1 MRFPPTDVCVLGGR
15 RYVLRQPGGPTDPT
29 ISEIDSDGQVIR
41 GFASPE
47 EPRAADQRRELG
59 QTPHM
64 LNYGYLACDE
74 ATRTIV
80 KFNWMVPVVRAF
92 DPEGEI
98 LWETTLED
106 YVPWQLTASRPGV
119 CCRYRPDPE
128 EGFSHSGRSVVVDR
142 GGNVVL
148 GLQIEGPRSAE
159 NRRHELIVLD
169 VSSGRVISR
178 HPTVGVVGSVSE
190 GLIFT
195 YGEEPFP
202 QVRVFGTAVGIVCTS
217 QSSPDIR
224 ALPRSRSTCALHP
237 LWAQGGKR
245 RRGPPPVRVQGA
257 LSTHLRRLS
266 TPKADRPQGREWCRS
281 ASPRGN
287 GRRGSDRPARLER
300 TERGS
305 APRPAP
311 GQRGKDVPIIQRLPF
326 DNLRVSPG
334 IPLSRTDFEE
344 PSRCRN
350 SPRSCAHCMKSRA

>member
-1 MRFPPTDVCVLGGR
+1 MSSQLRNMRSTLLSRLERHALALLGVVGSIASTPLVEPVTAQLWEPADLQMTIGRLDGDDAEVFGLLRTIEVDAAGNVYVLGEQTSDIHVFDRDGGHITSYRRRGQGPRELLGIRGSDLDSEGVLHVADVANGRISTFELDGDTLAFRTVTTLRFRPTDVCVLGGR

-47 EPRAADQRRELG
+47 EPREADQRRELG

-98 LWETTLED
+98 LWETTLEG

-128 EGFSHSGRSVVVDR
+128 EGFSHSGKSVVVDR

-169 VSSGRVISR
+169 VSSGRVIDR
-178 HPTVGVVGSVSE
+178 HPTVGVVGSVRD

-202 QVRVFGTAVGIVCTS
+202 QVRVFGT
-217 QSSPDIR
+217 R
-224 ALPRSRSTCALHP
+224 
-237 LWAQGGKR
+237 
-245 RRGPPPVRVQGA
+245 
-257 LSTHLRRLS
+257 
-266 TPKADRPQGREWCRS
+266 
-281 ASPRGN
+281 
-287 GRRGSDRPARLER
+287 
-300 TERGS
+300 
-305 APRPAP
+305 
-311 GQRGKDVPIIQRLPF
+311 
-326 DNLRVSPG
+326 
-334 IPLSRTDFEE
+334 
-344 PSRCRN
+344 
-350 SPRSCAHCMKSRA
+350 

>member
-1 MRFPPTDVCVLGGR
+1 MSFRLRGMRSTHLFRLERHALMLLGVVASIASTPLVESLTAQLWEPADLQMTIGRLDGDDAEVFGLLRTIEVDAAGNVYVLGEQTSDIHVFDRDGGHITSYRRRGQGPRELLGIRGSDLDSEGVLHVADVANGRISTFELDGDTLAFRTVTTLRFRPTDVCVLGGR

-47 EPRAADQRRELG
+47 EPREADQRRELG

-128 EGFSHSGRSVVVDR
+128 EGFSHSGKSVVVDR
-142 GGNVVL
+142 DGNVVL

-169 VSSGRVISR
+169 VSSGRVIDR
-178 HPTVGVVGSVSE
+178 HPTVGVVGSVRD

-202 QVRVFGTAVGIVCTS
+202 QVRVFGT
-217 QSSPDIR
+217 R
-224 ALPRSRSTCALHP
+224 
-237 LWAQGGKR
+237 
-245 RRGPPPVRVQGA
+245 
-257 LSTHLRRLS
+257 
-266 TPKADRPQGREWCRS
+266 
-281 ASPRGN
+281 
-287 GRRGSDRPARLER
+287 
-300 TERGS
+300 
-305 APRPAP
+305 
-311 GQRGKDVPIIQRLPF
+311 
-326 DNLRVSPG
+326 
-334 IPLSRTDFEE
+334 
-344 PSRCRN
+344 
-350 SPRSCAHCMKSRA
+350 